1 MERSTATARPMR
13 TGVALVVALCLTA
26 CGGSPTGQG
35 AAPGSDKDPYAAVLG
50 QLKGLSGEARTEKLL
65 ELARKEDKLNVYT
78 SNTDLGEQAKQFTKK
93 YGIEVSVYRAKA
105 NQVLQRLLQETKAN
119 RSQADLYDSNA
130 EELATANNE
139 RILRAYEGPADDHL
153 VPAAKQQG
161 WVGSRLNVFTVTWNT
176 DVVKDPP
183 KSFEDLADKR
193 FAGVSMMETR
203 AFEWYMALSQYF
215 VRKGKTQAQV
225 DEMFRKIAANS
236 VGIEGNTTHA
246 QFLSSGEHGLS
257 TSVYNHL
264 VDEEIASGAPLSRT
278 PVVEPLVVRPNG
290 VALLRNAKNPASAL
304 LFMEWVLG
312 DAQQLMLAEHRIPA
326 RADLQKGALSGVD
339 TVTVD
344 TGKLVAEGDKWEARY
359 EELMRGTRSAN

>member
-1 MERSTATARPMR
+1 MKRLAAAPRPVR
-13 TGVALVVALCLTA
+13 TGVALVMALSLVA
-26 CGGSPTGQG
+26 CGGSPTAQGG
-35 AAPGSDKDPYAAVLG
+35 AAGGEKDPYAAVLG
-50 QLKGLSGEARTEKLL
+50 QLKGLDGDARTQKLL
-65 ELARKEDKLNVYT
+65 ELARKEDTLNVYT
-78 SNTDLGEQAKQFTKK
+78 SNTDLADQAKKFTEK

-119 RSQADLYDSNA
+119 RSKADLYDSNA
-130 EELATANNE
+130 EELAIANTE
-139 RILRAYEGPADDHL
+139 RILRPYEGPADDGL
-153 VPAAKQQG
+153 VAAAKQKG

-176 DVVKDPP
+176 NVVKEPP

-193 FAGVSMMETR
+193 FDGVTMMETR

-215 VRKGKTQAQV
+215 AGKGKTQAQV

-236 VGIEGNTTHA
+236 VGVEGNTTHA
-246 QFLSSGEHGLS
+246 QFLSSGEHGVS

-264 VDEEIASGAPLSRT
+264 VDEQIEDGAPLSRT

-290 VALLRNAKNPASAL
+290 VGLLRNAKNPASAL

-312 DAQQLMLAEHRIPA
+312 DAQKLMLAEHRIPA
-326 RADLQKGALSGVD
+326 RADLQKGALDGVD

-344 TGKLVAEGDKWEARY
+344 IDRLVAEGDTWEKRY
-359 EELMRGTRSAN
+359 EELIRGTSSAN

>member
-1 MERSTATARPMR
+1 MKRLAATARPIR
-13 TGVALVVALCLTA
+13 TGAALVVAVSLAA
-26 CGGSPTGQG
+26 CGASPTERG
-35 AAPGSDKDPYAAVLG
+35 AGSGSDRDPYATVLG
-50 QLKGLSGEARTEKLL
+50 QVKDLDGEARTQKLV

-78 SNTDLGEQAKQFTKK
+78 SNTDLADQAKKFTAK

-119 RSQADLYDSNA
+119 RSKADLYDSNA
-130 EELATANNE
+130 EELAVANTE
-139 RILRAYEGPADDHL
+139 GILRDYEGPADDDL
-153 VPAAKQQG
+153 VPAAKQKG

-176 DVVKDPP
+176 KVVKEPP
-183 KSFEDLADKR
+183 RSFEDLADKR

-215 VRKGKTQAQV
+215 TRKGKTQAQV

-246 QFLSSGEHGLS
+246 QFLTSGEHGLS

-264 VDEEIASGAPLSRT
+264 VDEEIEAGAPLSRT

-312 DAQQLMLAEHRIPA
+312 DAQQLMVAEHRIPA
-326 RADLQKGALSGVD
+326 RADLQKGALKGVD

-344 TGKLVAEGDKWEARY
+344 IGKLVSEGDQWESRY
-359 EELMRGTRSAN
+359 EKIIRGTRSAN